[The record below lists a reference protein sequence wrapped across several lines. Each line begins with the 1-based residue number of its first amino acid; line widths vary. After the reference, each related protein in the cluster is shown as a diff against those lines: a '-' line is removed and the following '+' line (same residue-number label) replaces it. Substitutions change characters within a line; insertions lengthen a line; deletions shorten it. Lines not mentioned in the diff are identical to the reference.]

1 MTGHHADGVMSG
13 IGHHARHLIIT
24 YVTGR
29 EILIGLGVVLL
40 IIVLLVLP
48 VLGEGMFDSFS
59 AAAEKAGKPVF
70 LTGAGVVVIGLLS
83 GAALLT
89 GIGLGLIG
97 LVVAGWLMINY

>member
-40 IIVLLVLP
+40 LVVLLVLP

-83 GAALLT
+83 GTALLT

>member
-13 IGHHARHLIIT
+13 IGHHARHLLIT

-29 EILIGLGVVLL
+29 EILIGLAVVVP
-40 IIVLLVLP
+40 IIALLVLP
-48 VLGEGMFDSFS
+48 VLGEGWFDSLS

-70 LTGAGVVVIGLLS
+70 LTGAGVVAIGLLS
-83 GAALLT
+83 GTAVLT
-89 GIGLGLIG
+89 GVGLGLIA